1 MAEPGD
7 AQSTRDAQRG
17 AVDRSAAGSPADP
30 NAPEL
35 RAGRHKPSIIL
46 FIVLTFAVLGVDLLV
61 KHLAFRDVA
70 DEPIVLSRDPDT
82 GLTVVQVELDD
93 GELITLEPI
102 HPGEPATA
110 IPQHEGVTVIPY
122 VFKLKLTI
130 NTGAVF
136 GIGKGKQWLF
146 VLVSLGAIV
155 FISYV
160 FYRTPANARVSQ
172 ICLALILGGALG
184 NLYDRMLYNGVR
196 DMCYLFPGVKLP
208 FGWTW
213 FGQEGADE
221 LYPWIFNIADAA
233 LVVGVITLFIAMWIS
248 DRAKA
253 AEAKAKGK
261 PVKA

>member
-1 MAEPGD
+1 MPDAGD
-7 AQSTRDAQRG
+7 APQTS
-17 AVDRSAAGSPADP
+17 DRSGTTADP
-30 NAPEL
+30 HAPEP
-35 RAGRHKPSIIL
+35 RAGRHKPSVVL
-46 FIVLTFAVLGVDLLV
+46 FIALTLAVLGVDLLV
-61 KHLAFRDVA
+61 KHLAFRHVA
-70 DEPIVLSRDPDT
+70 DRPIILSRDPDT
-82 GLTVVQVELDD
+82 GLTVVQVRTQNGDLV
-93 GELITLEPI
+93 TSEPI

-110 IPQHEGVTVIPY
+110 IPQHEGVTVIPS

-146 VLVSLGAIV
+146 VVVSIGAIV

-160 FYRTPANARVSQ
+160 FYRTPVKARVSQ
-172 ICLALILGGALG
+172 VCLALILGGALG

-213 FGQEGADE
+213 FGNEGADE

-253 AEAKAKGK
+253 AEAKAKGE